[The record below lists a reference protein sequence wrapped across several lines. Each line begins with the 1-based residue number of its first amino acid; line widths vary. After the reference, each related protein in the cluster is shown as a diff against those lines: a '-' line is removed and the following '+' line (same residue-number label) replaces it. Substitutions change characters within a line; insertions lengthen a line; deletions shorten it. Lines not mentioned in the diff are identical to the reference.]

1 MRYDR
6 NQTVKQCLKHR
17 SSAHL
22 LMVLVAILLVS
33 IIALPGCNP
42 TPEKPSASTQIPPAV
57 PQRADF
63 LGKIELAEIIN
74 DEDFIEL
81 YREIAAQ
88 EPTLPKTLD
97 TALDEV
103 QCETGVNLRDF
114 ADVIV
119 FADAST
125 LLESME
131 TYQDNAGPAY
141 WGALVEG
148 ALDENTFID
157 SIESEI
163 GRELVTSDYQN
174 STIYSLADTREPDEA
189 FSMAFPAEGQMVIGT
204 ALAVRDVIDVIVGLE
219 EPISGTV
226 YDLYAQLGDALIK
239 LASSVPESLTEQI
252 PAEMPVGPL
261 TLSLLSFRDIE
272 YATLTLGK
280 SEAVVNTELCL
291 VFSNEDSAEDSR
303 WLLWTASKLGKNVVP
318 DPEVGDLLP
327 KVQISRSGSSV
338 SLTLA
343 LAMSEIE
350 LLAQAI
356 LQEKKQ

>member
-1 MRYDR
+1 
-6 NQTVKQCLKHR
+6 
-17 SSAHL
+17 
-22 LMVLVAILLVS
+22 MVLVAILLVS

-42 TPEKPSASTQIPPAV
+42 TPEKPSASTQIPPPV

-63 LGKIELAEIIN
+63 LGKVEVAEIMN

-88 EPTLPKTLD
+88 DPTLPKTLD
-97 TALDEV
+97 TALDEM

-163 GRELVTSDYQN
+163 GRELVTSDYHN
-174 STIYSLADTREPDEA
+174 STIYALADTREPDEA
-189 FSMAFPAEGQMVIGT
+189 FYISFPAEGQMVIGT
-204 ALAVRDVIDVIVGLE
+204 ALAVRDVIDVTVGLE
-219 EPISGTV
+219 EPIYQRHCLRLV
-226 YDLYAQLGDALIK
+226 R
-239 LASSVPESLTEQI
+239 
-252 PAEMPVGPL
+252 PAWRRP
-261 TLSLLSFRDIE
+261 
-272 YATLTLGK
+272 Y
-280 SEAVVNTELCL
+280 
-291 VFSNEDSAEDSR
+291 
-303 WLLWTASKLGKNVVP
+303 
-318 DPEVGDLLP
+318 
-327 KVQISRSGSSV
+327 
-338 SLTLA
+338 
-343 LAMSEIE
+343 
-350 LLAQAI
+350 QAGFQCPRI
-356 LQEKKQ
+356 TH